1 MKKYLVLFLLLSIML
16 YSFGCTTI
24 INTTTQVIEV
34 KTTPNNAKITINGKR
49 FGTSPQFV
57 NLERGINHVI
67 KFELDGYELY
77 ETQITQQMSFWYWG
91 NALNGFL
98 PGMLIDWYNGSMY
111 NLMPSNIDV
120 ELSQIKVI
128 EPIKKK

>member
-1 MKKYLVLFLLLSIML
+1 MKKYLTPLLLFSMMIL
-16 YSFGCTTI
+16 FFGCSTM
-24 INTTTQVIEV
+24 INTTTQVVEV
-34 KTTPNNAKITINGKR
+34 KTTPTNAKITINGKR
-49 FGTSPQFV
+49 FGNSPQYV
-57 NLERGINHVI
+57 NIERGINHVI

-77 ETQITQQMSFWYWG
+77 ETQITQQMSYWYWG

-111 NLMPSNIDV
+111 NLIPSNIDV
-120 ELSQIKVI
+120 ELSQVKVV